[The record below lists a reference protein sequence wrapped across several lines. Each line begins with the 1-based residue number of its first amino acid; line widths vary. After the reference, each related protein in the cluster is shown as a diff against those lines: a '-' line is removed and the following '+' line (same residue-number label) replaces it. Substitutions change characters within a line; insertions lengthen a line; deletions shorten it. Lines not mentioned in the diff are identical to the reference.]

1 MIDVLY
7 NKLGS
12 AAAASAASAAAS
24 VEWKDI
30 DPAIFNRHSQASQ
43 ASQASPALQNVA
55 SKIIQKSQDVEKA
68 AKAVKAAKVAVT
80 TIQTVPRV
88 LDTLTSV
95 TSVTSVTGV
104 TGVTQQTTFVPPAT
118 TATAAIIFKNK
129 KKPAKDTSIKPLEII
144 MNETASF
151 HNSSEYIKESLINFI
166 TKEEFSKIFGLT
178 KCAEIMSGIVNNRWN
193 KSTALFISFL
203 LDKEVYYNDKA
214 ILYNKEKNRGIIMT
228 TATTAAAAL
237 C

>member
-12 AAAASAASAAAS
+12 SKDVSLSAAAASAASAAS

-30 DPAIFNRHSQASQ
+30 DPAIFNRHSQAS
-43 ASQASPALQNVA
+43 
-55 SKIIQKSQDVEKA
+55 KTIQKSQ
-68 AKAVKAAKVAVT
+68 AKSTAT
-80 TIQTVPRV
+80 IIQTVPSV
-88 LDTLTSV
+88 PNTVTSV
-95 TSVTSVTGV
+95 TSVTSVT
-104 TGVTQQTTFVPPAT
+104 QQTTPDTPAT
-118 TATAAIIFKNK
+118 YVQPAIIFKNK
-129 KKPAKDTSIKPLEII
+129 KKPTKDTSIKPLEVI

-214 ILYNKEKNRGIIMT
+214 ILYNKEKNGGRIT
-228 TATTAAAAL
+228 TT
-237 C
+237 

>member
-12 AAAASAASAAAS
+12 SKDVSLSAAAASAASAAS

-43 ASQASPALQNVA
+43 QKVA
-55 SKIIQKSQDVEKA
+55 SKIIQKSEAKA
-68 AKAVKAAKVAVT
+68 AAT
-80 TIQTVPRV
+80 TIQTVPSIP
-88 LDTLTSV
+88 DTV
-95 TSVTSVTGV
+95 TSVTP
-104 TGVTQQTTFVPPAT
+104 QTTA
-118 TATAAIIFKNK
+118 ATAATPAIIFKNK
-129 KKPAKDTSIKPLEII
+129 KKATKDTSIKPLEVI

-214 ILYNKEKNRGIIMT
+214 ILYNKEKNRGRIT
-228 TATTAAAAL
+228 TISSL

>member
-12 AAAASAASAAAS
+12 SKDVSLSAASASASAS

-43 ASQASPALQNVA
+43 ASQQKVA
-55 SKIIQKSQDVEKA
+55 SKIIQKSQ
-68 AKAVKAAKVAVT
+68 AKATAII
-80 TIQTVPRV
+80 IQTVPSV
-88 LDTLTSV
+88 PDTV
-95 TSVTSVTGV
+95 TSVTSVT
-104 TGVTQQTTFVPPAT
+104 QQTTPAT
-118 TATAAIIFKNK
+118 SVQPAIIFKNK
-129 KKPAKDTSIKPLEII
+129 KKPTKDTSIKPLEII

-151 HNSSEYIKESLINFI
+151 HNSSEYIKENLINFI

-214 ILYNKEKNRGIIMT
+214 ILYNKEKNGGIIT
-228 TATTAAAAL
+228 TISSL